1 MEDTPNPTPKPDEVQ
16 GVFICKTQ
24 DRKTEEIGFLMAIM
38 PESARSTEGFMSF
51 IEEITIS
58 KGLIPVKFE
67 VRVGD
72 EVVAHGGVE

>member
-1 MEDTPNPTPKPDEVQ
+1 
-16 GVFICKTQ
+16 
-24 DRKTEEIGFLMAIM
+24 MAIM

>member
-1 MEDTPNPTPKPDEVQ
+1 MEESPNHNPKPEEVE
-16 GVFICKTQ
+16 GVFTCKTQ
-24 DRKTEEIGFLMAIM
+24 DRKTEEIGFIVAIM
-38 PESARSTEGFMSF
+38 PESARSTEGFMAF
-51 IEEITIS
+51 IEEMTLS